1 VPMASQPYLL
11 YLHGFLSSPA
21 SAKAQQARDYCQ
33 SRGLEL
39 DVPLINQPPTAA
51 IEALRSRLS
60 EGLARHGD
68 AALIGS
74 SLGGYYA
81 TYLAQA
87 FDLPAALV
95 NPAVYPYR
103 LLQDYL
109 GEQRN
114 IYSGEVQ
121 QVTAEQVKELRAIE
135 VETLRQPENF
145 LVMLQT
151 GDETLDYREA
161 PAKYAGAQLE
171 ITQGGD
177 HSFQGF
183 ERQLPRI
190 LDFLL
195 SRNRAKAR

>member
-1 VPMASQPYLL
+1 MASASQPYLL

-33 SRGLEL
+33 SRGLAL
-39 DVPLINQPPTAA
+39 DIPLINQPPAEA
-51 IEALRSRLS
+51 IATLRARLS
-60 EGLARHGD
+60 EGLARYGE

-74 SLGGYYA
+74 SLGAYYA

-87 FDLPAALV
+87 YGLRAALI

-109 GEQRN
+109 GDQRN
-114 IYSGEVQ
+114 VHTGEVQ
-121 QVTAEQVKELRAIE
+121 RVTAEQVEQLRAIE
-135 VETLRQPENF
+135 VPELQRPENF
-145 LVMLQT
+145 LVLLQT
-151 GDETLDYREA
+151 GDETLDYRQA
-161 PAKYAGAQLE
+161 AAKYASSQLE

-183 ERQLPRI
+183 ECQLPRI
-190 LDFLL
+190 MEFLL
-195 SRNRAKAR
+195 SRNSAKAR

>member
-1 VPMASQPYLL
+1 M
-11 YLHGFLSSPA
+11 
-21 SAKAQQARDYCQ
+21 
-33 SRGLEL
+33 
-39 DVPLINQPPTAA
+39 
-51 IEALRSRLS
+51 
-60 EGLARHGD
+60 
-68 AALIGS
+68 
-74 SLGGYYA
+74 
-81 TYLAQA
+81 
-87 FDLPAALV
+87 PAALV

-161 PAKYAGAQLE
+161 AAKYAGAQLE